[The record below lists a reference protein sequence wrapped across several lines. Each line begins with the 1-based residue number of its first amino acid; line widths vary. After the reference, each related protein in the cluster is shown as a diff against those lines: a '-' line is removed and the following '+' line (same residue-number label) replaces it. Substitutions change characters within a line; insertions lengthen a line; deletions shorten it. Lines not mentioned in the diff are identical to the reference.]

1 MAMTFYLGPYRFGFS
16 HDLIRNEGKAYLER
30 WVVWFGGSLRIH
42 RFLASDADRAMH
54 DHPWWFLTLPLH
66 GYLEFTPAHGQGRPV
81 RAWRLHWRASHL
93 RHRVTLL
100 RVPTWTIVLTGAPTR
115 EWGFWEREAFT
126 HHDDWLDRDH
136 GAG

>member
-54 DHPWWFLTLPLH
+54 DHPCWFLSLPLH
-66 GYLEFTPAHGQGRPV
+66 GYLEFTPDDGAGRQV
-81 RAWRLHWRASHL
+81 RAWRLHWRASRL

-100 RVPTWTIVLTGAPTR
+100 RVPTWTLVLTGSPTR